1 MYKVNFACLFFRYLN
16 RNSHAPEHF
25 TCTGTLPVPVH
36 RYRGILRSL
45 IKAGEGRETS
55 NFAASPLNST
65 LDKTAILRRL
75 ILSSEPRA
83 MSERVKL
90 CKLMVKKE
98 KRLIGAG
105 SEKKLG

>member
-1 MYKVNFACLFFRYLN
+1 M
-16 RNSHAPEHF
+16 
-25 TCTGTLPVPVH
+25 
-36 RYRGILRSL
+36 
-45 IKAGEGRETS
+45 IKAGESRETAS
-55 NFAASPLNST
+55 FEASPLNST

-75 ILSSEPRA
+75 SSEPRA

-90 CKLMVKKE
+90 CKLIVKKE

>member
-1 MYKVNFACLFFRYLN
+1 MLRFEGDFVCIKRHACTKLILRAC
-16 RNSHAPEHF
+16 SS
-25 TCTGTLPVPVH
+25 
-36 RYRGILRSL
+36 GILRSL

-55 NFAASPLNST
+55 NFAASPLNSAP
-65 LDKTAILRRL
+65 DKTAILRR
-75 ILSSEPRA
+75 LSSEPRA

-90 CKLMVKKE
+90 CKLIVKKE